1 MTPNGFFR
9 VTDLLACKIFPE
21 AMQKEK
27 AAKPSGRLQYTSEDS
42 DSI

>member
-1 MTPNGFFR
+1 MQ
-9 VTDLLACKIFPE
+9 IFPE

-27 AAKPSGRLQYTSEDS
+27 AAKPSGRLQYTSEDL